1 MTSLVQRNSDI
12 RLLMTTDAVGGV
24 WTYGLDLARGL
35 APMGVRTSLVV
46 LGPGPKPDQRLE
58 AATVPGLDLI
68 ETGLPL
74 DWTAAELADIRE
86 AGAVVRGLARGMSA
100 DLIHLNSP
108 SLAYDG
114 DFSAPV
120 VGACHSCLATWWS
133 EVRDGPMPGD
143 FRWRSSALWQGLINC
158 DVTVAP
164 TAAFASATAR
174 TYDVPRPF
182 VVHNGRAAPAL
193 GPARREPFVFTAGR
207 LWDDGKNIAL
217 LDAAAARLQAPL
229 FAAGPL
235 ESPTGERRELAHA
248 RPLGRLSAEE
258 VGRWMGRAGVFASAA
273 LYEPFGLTVLEAAQA
288 GCPLVLS
295 DIPTFRELWDGAAEF
310 VAPDDPEAM
319 AATLQRLLDDRETAA
334 ALAAAARARAGRY
347 SIEAMAQ
354 GVRDVYRLVAPQ
366 LFVARK
372 EAAA

>member
-1 MTSLVQRNSDI
+1 
-12 RLLMTTDAVGGV
+12 MTTDAVGGV
-24 WTYGLDLARGL
+24 WTYALDLARGL
-35 APMGVRTSLVV
+35 ATMGVSTSLVV

-74 DWTAAELADIRE
+74 DWTASELADIRE
-86 AGAVVRGLARGMSA
+86 AGAVVRGLARGLSA
-100 DLIHLNSP
+100 DLIHLNGP
-108 SLAYDG
+108 ALAFDG
-114 DFSAPV
+114 GFCAPV
-120 VGACHSCLATWWS
+120 IGACHSCLATWWS
-133 EVRDGPMPGD
+133 EVRDGPMPQD

-164 TAAFASATAR
+164 SAAFAEATAR
-174 TYDVPRPF
+174 AYEVPRPF
-182 VVHNGRAAPAL
+182 VVYNGRLAPVL
-193 GPARREPFVFTAGR
+193 PPVPREPLVFTAGR

-217 LDAAAARLQAPL
+217 LDAAAARLAAPVY
-229 FAAGPL
+229 AAGPL

-258 VGRWMGRAGVFASAA
+258 VGRWMGRAGVFASGA

-295 DIPTFRELWDGAAEF
+295 DIPTFRELWNGAAVF
-310 VAPDDPEAM
+310 VSPDDADEM
-319 AATLQRLLDDRETAA
+319 AAAIQRLLDDRQ
-334 ALAAAARARAGRY
+334 AAAAQAAAAKARAARY
-347 SIEAMAQ
+347 SVQAMAA
-354 GVRDVYRLVAPQ
+354 GMRDVYRLLAPQ
-366 LFVARK
+366 LFDLRK